1 MTTQANHW
9 LMACDLGGT
18 HVRTAG
24 FNRAGEM
31 YDLHVED
38 TPRADPTA
46 FEELLARRAEVLG
59 RFPSMAIVGVPGPV
73 DYANGEVLELP
84 NLPGWEPHVAAANL
98 ARVIGAPVLLAND
111 ADLAALGVHRFGV
124 GRGVDDLLYV
134 TLGTGIGGAVI
145 IGGRLLHGRRS
156 LAEVGHMVIDRA
168 TLETLEGLASGSA
181 IKRRTGVDAA
191 TWVERAAGGD
201 AEAVA
206 LLDET
211 SRLIGIGV
219 LNLVMVFMPQR
230 VVLGGGLA
238 RIGERLLQGVECVL
252 GPSVAKHGL
261 GTSDVVLA
269 EHQHDVGLLGANA
282 LWHGIRAGEWQSPS
296 LRAFDAEGRPV
307 AVVDPG

>member
-1 MTTQANHW
+1 VTTQPNHW
-9 LMACDLGGT
+9 LLACDLGGT

-31 YDLHVED
+31 LDLHVDD
-38 TPRADPTA
+38 TPREDPTA

-59 RFPSMAIVGVPGPV
+59 RFPAVVIVGVPGPV

-98 ARVIGAPVLLAND
+98 ARVIDAPVLLAND

-124 GRGVDDLLYV
+124 GRSVDDLLYV

-156 LAEVGHMVIDRA
+156 LAEVGHMVVDRT
-168 TLETLEGLASGSA
+168 TLETLEGLASGGA
-181 IKRRTGVDAA
+181 IERRTGVGAA
-191 TWVERAAGGD
+191 VWVERAAGGD
-201 AEAVA
+201 GEAEA

-211 SRLIGIGV
+211 SRVIGIGV
-219 LNLVMVFMPQR
+219 LNLVLSFMPQR

-238 RIGERLLQGVECVL
+238 QIGARLLEGVDLVL
-252 GPSVAKHGL
+252 GPAVGKHGL
-261 GTSDVVLA
+261 GTADVVLA
-269 EHQHDVGLLGANA
+269 EHQHDVGLMGANA
-282 LWHGIRAGEWQSPS
+282 LWHDISAGEWRAPT
-296 LRAFDAEGRPV
+296 LRAFDGEGRPV
-307 AVVDPG
+307 TIVDPR